1 MDSKEFK
8 RKRMSLGLNQS
19 ELADLL
25 SIKSNTVSRY
35 ETGLLVVPKVVELAL
50 KAIEQESKEKEAATN
65 AA

>member
-1 MDSKEFK
+1 
-8 RKRMSLGLNQS
+8 MSLGLNQS